1 VAAVKVTVANPL
13 DQPFL
18 PVQGDLYWVRTII
31 LWSGDRKP
39 TRPVVVIEVPS
50 DLFGR
55 IAVVTRT
62 TDTTRK
68 GVAHDPVPEI
78 GLAKPGVFA
87 DYASTEA
94 TLWTPRNVQRLG
106 ALPAPVF
113 ANVVDRFW

>member
-1 VAAVKVTVANPL
+1 VVHVNVADPR

-18 PVQGDLYWVRTII
+18 PVLGDLYWVSTII

-39 TRPVVVIEVPS
+39 TRPVVVIEVPP

-68 GVAHDPVPEI
+68 GVTHDPMPEI
-78 GLAKPGVFA
+78 GLGKSGVFA

-94 TLWTPRNVQRLG
+94 MLWTPRNVQRLV
-106 ALPAPVF
+106 A
-113 ANVVDRFW
+113 RQS

>member
-1 VAAVKVTVANPL
+1 VNVADPL

-18 PVQGDLYWVRTII
+18 PVLGDLYWVSTVI

-39 TRPVVVIEVPS
+39 TRPVVIIEVPS

-68 GVAHDPVPEI
+68 GVAHDPMPEI
-78 GLAKPGVFA
+78 GLDKPGVFA
-87 DYASTEA
+87 DYTSTEA
-94 TLWTPRNVQRLG
+94 LLWTPRNVQRLA
-106 ALPAPVF
+106 ALPAPML
-113 ANVVDRFW
+113 ANVLDRFR

>member
-1 VAAVKVTVANPL
+1 VKPLDPL

-18 PVQGDLYWVRTII
+18 PVLGDLYWVSTVI
-31 LWSGDRKP
+31 LWSGDKKP

-55 IAVVTRT
+55 IALVTRT
-62 TDTTRK
+62 SDTTRK
-68 GVAHDPVPEI
+68 GVAHDPMPEI

-94 TLWTPRNVQRLG
+94 ILWTPRNVQRLG
-106 ALPAPVF
+106 ALPAPVL
-113 ANVVDRFW
+113 ANVLDRFR